1 VGALERWPAPVT
13 KRQANKRKRTHIYL
27 SSQRHFL
34 CIQQFIPERLAPT
47 AMQPAALAPGAGCV
61 SARQRGAAVLRPL
74 ADKIQRL
81 II

>member
-1 VGALERWPAPVT
+1 MWVLWSDGRLRVT

-34 CIQQFIPERLAPT
+34 CIHSQQFIPAAIERLVPT

-61 SARQRGAAVLRPL
+61 SARQRGAAAAR
-74 ADKIQRL
+74 R
-81 II
+81 

>member
-1 VGALERWPAPVT
+1 MYPA
-13 KRQANKRKRTHIYL
+13 IYPRAARA
-27 SSQRHFL
+27 SK
-34 CIQQFIPERLAPT
+34 RLAPT